1 MRDDMENDL
10 VNLNQDKVPGKIFVL
25 PEKVA
30 QLIAAGEVVERPAS
44 VVKELVENSLDAGAN
59 YIEVNIDSK
68 DEISVFDDGE
78 GMTERDVL
86 LCFRKHATSKI
97 KDENDLFS
105 IRTFGFRG
113 EALHAISLVSKTTIR
128 SKHISEDLG
137 TEVYIEGGKF
147 KGVKKVYLDGGT
159 HVIVKD
165 LFFNV
170 PARKKFLAGER
181 IEFSYILDV
190 FTRFALTFP
199 KVHFKLIRSGEVY
212 LNLKPGRTIK
222 DTISAIFG
230 EDKTKKDSFEVFLSV
245 GDISVEGI
253 IYKDKVGVGRWFF
266 VNKRYVKDKTIFS
279 AISKFSFLKN
289 SDFIL
294 FMNCPP
300 EFYDVNVNPTKT
312 EIRWRS
318 PLKIKEVVITA
329 IEEAIRHKVKSILT
343 SDFQREQ
350 QQYDVRTVGVEKKW
364 ELEREEGKEKEKEK
378 GKEEGE
384 YQVYQEKIVRVSP
397 KILTILGGIFA
408 FVEWEGEV
416 YIVDIHA
423 YHEGKLYAEMRSKL
437 STDKFEKLRFVIPF
451 EIELPKTSVE
461 SVLSHKDD
469 FEKIGLE
476 FDIDG
481 NKILIRSIPSYLSG
495 VDLADFFQEFQE
507 GFDESAR
514 DKFLASYS
522 CRNAIR
528 KGDSLNIWDVA
539 FILQDFD
546 PNQRCPHGRPAVI
559 KISIDELERR
569 FGRC

>member
-1 MRDDMENDL
+1 MRDDMENDS
-10 VNLNQDKVPGKIFVL
+10 VNLNQGKVPGKIFVL

-59 YIEVNIDSK
+59 YIEVNINSK

-78 GMTERDVL
+78 GMTEKDIL

-137 TEVYIEGGKF
+137 TEIYIEGGKF

-181 IEFSYILDV
+181 IEFSYVLDV

-199 KVHFKLIRSGEVY
+199 KVHFKLIKSGEVY
-212 LNLKPGRTIK
+212 LNLKPERTVK

-266 VNKRYVKDKTIFS
+266 VNRRYVKDKAIFS

-329 IEEAIRHKVKSILT
+329 IEEAIRHKVKSLFT
-343 SDFQREQ
+343 SDFQQ
-350 QQYDVRTVGVEKKW
+350 QQYDVRTVDGEKK
-364 ELEREEGKEKEKEK
+364 LDLEKEERKEK
-378 GKEEGE
+378 GKEEGV
-384 YQVYQEKIVRVSP
+384 YQVYQEKIVRASP

-416 YIVDIHA
+416 YMVDIHA

-437 STDKFEKLRFVIPF
+437 SADKFEKLRFVIPF
-451 EIELPKTSVE
+451 EIELPKSSVE
-461 SVLSHKDD
+461 NVLSHKDD
-469 FEKIGLE
+469 FEKIGVE

-495 VDLADFFQEFQE
+495 VELTDFFQEFQE

-559 KISIDELERR
+559 KISIDELEKR

>member
-1 MRDDMENDL
+1 
-10 VNLNQDKVPGKIFVL
+10 
-25 PEKVA
+25 
-30 QLIAAGEVVERPAS
+30 
-44 VVKELVENSLDAGAN
+44 
-59 YIEVNIDSK
+59 
-68 DEISVFDDGE
+68 
-78 GMTERDVL
+78 MTEKDIL

-181 IEFSYILDV
+181 IEFSYVLDV

-212 LNLKPGRTIK
+212 LNLKPERTIK

-266 VNKRYVKDKTIFS
+266 VNKRYVKDKIIFS

-329 IEEAIRHKVKSILT
+329 IEEAIRHKVKSLFT
-343 SDFQREQ
+343 SDFQQ
-350 QQYDVRTVGVEKKW
+350 QQYDVRTVDVEKKL
-364 ELEREEGKEKEKEK
+364 ELEKEKGKEKEKEK
-378 GKEEGE
+378 EKEEGV
-384 YQVYQEKIVRVSP
+384 YQVYQEKIVRASP

-416 YIVDIHA
+416 YMVDIHA

-461 SVLSHKDD
+461 NVLSHKDD
-469 FEKIGLE
+469 FEKIGVE

-559 KISIDELERR
+559 KISIEELEKR